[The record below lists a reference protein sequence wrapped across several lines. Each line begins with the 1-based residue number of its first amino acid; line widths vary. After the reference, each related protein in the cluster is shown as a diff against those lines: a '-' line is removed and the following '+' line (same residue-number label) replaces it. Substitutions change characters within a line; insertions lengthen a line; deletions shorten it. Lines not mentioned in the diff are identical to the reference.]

1 MTEISNQLCRFA
13 FSAAL
18 LATLF
23 ACGGNVQQNPSTP
36 TLKSAPPAAPAD
48 ITATFTGPRNNYRIV
63 RTTTGFTVKDLVGNG
78 GDVTLTNHTIAKF
91 SNMFISLTAGDQS
104 KTISAS
110 DLKTL
115 TELYIAFFNRVPDGN
130 GMIYWIGQIR
140 SGRKIE
146 DLANN
151 FYDAAIIFS
160 DVTGYKADMSNADFV
175 KIIYKNVLGRDEVD
189 AEGMAYWTDALV
201 KPAGTVGAETRGTL
215 IRTIINSAHTFK
227 GHETLG
233 WVADLLDNKVSVGL
247 YFSIQHGINYNTDN
261 ESISEGVKIASLI
274 TPTDIN
280 AAKAKIGVTDAL
292 FDLTAA
298 VSTSEFDQVQ
308 TIINARCVS
317 CHSAQRAEQG
327 IALHTAA
334 LIRQNAG
341 AVYIAAVVNRTMP
354 QGGSLSDAD
363 ITTIKNW
370 FESGA
375 K

>member
-1 MTEISNQLCRFA
+1 MTKISHQLCRFA

-48 ITATFTGPRNNYRIV
+48 ITATFTGPRNNYRII
-63 RTTTGFTVKDLVGNG
+63 RTTTGFTVKDLVGSG
-78 GDVTLTNHTIAKF
+78 GDVMLTNHTIAKF
-91 SNMFISLTAGDQS
+91 SDMFISLAAGDQS
-104 KTISAS
+104 KTISAA

-140 SGRKIE
+140 SGKKIE

-261 ESISEGVKIASLI
+261 ESISEGMKIASLI

-280 AAKAKIGVTDAL
+280 TAKARIGITDAL

>member
-1 MTEISNQLCRFA
+1 MSKMSHPLCRFA
-13 FSAAL
+13 LSAAL

-23 ACGGNVQQNPSTP
+23 ACGGNTQQSASTP
-36 TLKSAPPAAPAD
+36 VLQGAPPAAPAD
-48 ITATFTGPRNNYRIV
+48 VIATFAGPRNNYRII

-78 GDVTLTNHTIAKF
+78 GDVMLTNHTIAKF

-104 KTISAS
+104 KTISAA

-130 GMIYWIGQIR
+130 GMIYWIEQIR
-140 SGRKIE
+140 GGRKLE
-146 DLANN
+146 DIANN
-151 FYDAAIIFS
+151 FYAAAIIFS
-160 DVTGYKADMSNADFV
+160 DVTGYKADMSNADFIRV
-175 KIIYKNVLGRDEVD
+175 IYKNVLGRDEVD
-189 AEGMAYWTDALV
+189 TEGMDYWSASLTNG
-201 KPAGTVGAETRGTL
+201 KETRGTL
-215 IRTIINSAHTFK
+215 VRTIINGAHTYK
-227 GHETLG
+227 GHESLG

-247 YFSIQHGINYNTDN
+247 YFAIQHGINYNTDN
-261 ESISEGVKIASLI
+261 ESISEGMKIASLI

-308 TIINARCVS
+308 TIINARCIS